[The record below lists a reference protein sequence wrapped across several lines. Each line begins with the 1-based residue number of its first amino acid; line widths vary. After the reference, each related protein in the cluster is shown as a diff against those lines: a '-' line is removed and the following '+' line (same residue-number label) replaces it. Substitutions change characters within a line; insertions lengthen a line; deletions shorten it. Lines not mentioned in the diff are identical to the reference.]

1 MRRLSEMNQVKTAM
15 LLAAMTALFLFVGY
29 SLGGR
34 SGLVLAG
41 MMALITN
48 FVSYWWSDR
57 IVLKTYGARELSPD
71 QAPEL
76 FRIIREL
83 CSRDGLPMPRVYTV
97 PDQSPNAFATGR
109 NPEHAAVAVTEG
121 IVRLLDA
128 EELKGVLGHELSH
141 VKHRDTLI
149 STVAATIAG
158 ALGML
163 TNMAMWGRMAGGGSR
178 DDDRR
183 GNPLL
188 GLVGIILAPMAAA
201 VIRMAISRSREY
213 SADESGAEVSGNPMA
228 LASALAKIESW
239 SQRIPM
245 SEGSPTTAHLFIINP
260 FRSGG
265 MAQLF
270 STHPPTAQRIERL
283 QVLARRMGGGSWPR
297 VA

>member
-1 MRRLSEMNQVKTAM
+1 MNQVKTTM
-15 LLAAMTALFLFVGY
+15 LLATMTALFLFVGY
-29 SLGGR
+29 SFAGR
-34 SGLVLAG
+34 QGLVFAGILAL
-41 MMALITN
+41 MTN

-57 IVLKTYGARELSPD
+57 IVLKTYGASELTPD

-83 CSRDGLPMPRVYTV
+83 CMRDGLPIPRVCIV
-97 PDQSPNAFATGR
+97 PDESPNAFATGR

-121 IVRLLDA
+121 ILRLLDP

-141 VKHRDTLI
+141 VKNRDTLI

-163 TNMAMWGRMAGGGSR
+163 SNMALWGTMGGGRSR
-178 DDDRR
+178 DDRR

-188 GLVGIILAPMAAA
+188 GLIGIIFAPMAAA
-201 VIRMAISRSREY
+201 LIRMAISRSREY
-213 SADESGAEVSGNPMA
+213 QADESGAQVSGNPMA
-228 LASALAKIESW
+228 LASALAKIEQW

-260 FRSGG
+260 FRSGA

-283 QVLARRMGGGSWPR
+283 EVLAQLGRGGWPR

>member
-1 MRRLSEMNQVKTAM
+1 MNQVKTAM

-29 SLGGR
+29 SVAGR
-34 SGLVLAG
+34 RGLVFAG
-41 MMALITN
+41 VMALITN
-48 FVSYWWSDR
+48 FASYWWSDR
-57 IVLKTYGARELSPD
+57 IVLKTYGASELTPD

-83 CSRDGLPMPRVYTV
+83 CSRDGLPMPRVCIV

-109 NPEHAAVAVTEG
+109 NPEHAAVCVTEG
-121 IVRLLDA
+121 ILRLLDA

-149 STVAATIAG
+149 STVAATLAG
-158 ALGML
+158 ALGMFSS
-163 TNMAMWGRMAGGGSR
+163 MAMWGGMAGERSR

-188 GLVGIILAPMAAA
+188 GLIGIILAPMAAA
-201 VIRMAISRSREY
+201 IIQMAVSRSREY
-213 SADESGAEVSGNPMA
+213 AADESGAEVSGNPLA
-228 LASALAKIESW
+228 LASALAKIETW
-239 SQRIPM
+239 SQQIPM

-260 FRSGG
+260 FRSGA

-270 STHPPTAQRIERL
+270 STHPPTPQRIERL
-283 QVLARRMGGGSWPR
+283 QVLAQRLGRSGWPR